1 MTAPTRTCLGCK
13 KKANQEELI
22 RIVISNGQVVPDF
35 AQTLP
40 GRGAYLHQQSEC
52 IKNAIDR
59 RFISRALRVSAPID
73 TLPLDALLTTKTVL
87 TAKSGV

>member
-1 MTAPTRTCLGCK
+1 MTTSMRTCLGCK

-22 RIVISNGQVVPDF
+22 RIVFSNGQVVPDF
-35 AQTLP
+35 AKTLP

-59 RFISRALRVSAPID
+59 RLFSRALRISAAID
-73 TLPLDALLTTKTVL
+73 TLPIDALLTTKTVL

>member
-1 MTAPTRTCLGCK
+1 MTAPMRTCLGCR

-22 RIVISNGQVVPDF
+22 RIVVSKNQVVPDF
-35 AQTLP
+35 AQTFP

-59 RFISRALRVSAPID
+59 RLFTRALRVLVTID
-73 TLPLDALLTTKTVL
+73 TSHLDALLTTKQY
-87 TAKSGV
+87 